1 MNYIFRNMWKTLF
14 SFNLSKNSDPN
25 FKLLQILQI
34 NNNLIVDIR
43 ETEKGRKLK
52 TGVSL
57 LLPEINW
64 FKKNLIGENK
74 VYILEHSSRII
85 KMDKKSENLIITVSN
100 SNKVKNIVIKNEEKQ
115 KMINNWDM
123 IEKNINQISNEL
135 NISTE
140 FSNSSFVKE
149 YIKE

>member
-1 MNYIFRNMWKTLF
+1 MNYIFRNWWKTLF
-14 SFNLSKNSDPN
+14 SFNLSRNSDPN

-57 LLPEINW
+57 LLPEIFW

-85 KMDKKSENLIITVSN
+85 KMDKKVDNLIITVSN
-100 SNKVKNIVIKNEEKQ
+100 SNKVKKIEIKNEEKQ
-115 KMINNWDM
+115 KLINNWDL
-123 IEKNINQISNEL
+123 IEENINQFANAWD
-135 NISTE
+135 ISTE
-140 FSNSSFVKE
+140 FSNISFVKE
-149 YIKE
+149 YIE